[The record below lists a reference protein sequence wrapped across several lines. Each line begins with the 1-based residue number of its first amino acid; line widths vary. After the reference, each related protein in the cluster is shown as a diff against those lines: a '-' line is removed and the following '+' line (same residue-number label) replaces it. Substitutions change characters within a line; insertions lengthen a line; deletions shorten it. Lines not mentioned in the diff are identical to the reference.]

1 VGVWSTTLGGGRRG
15 EGDGTGA
22 RRGGREVGEN
32 RGAGLVGW
40 YGLADV
46 GRFK

>member
-1 VGVWSTTLGGGRRG
+1 VEEGGERETALAHGGG
-15 EGDGTGA
+15 
-22 RRGGREVGEN
+22 GGREVGEN